1 MSIRASSSKH
11 IDALLQDLRSPHAVT
26 REGAIARLM
35 VIGTRAVERLT
46 ALASDRSEA
55 APGRLAALRALEGI
69 GDDRALSAALRAI
82 ADPDVAVATA
92 GVGVARTFLTGTED
106 LRALDALTAIVL
118 DRDRPDPVRE
128 AALRA
133 LGDLETA
140 TLSPILDALLTDPSP
155 SLRAAA
161 QGGPGSDTRGE
172 PEPRESWLDRIDS
185 DALPDDVDMVRREI
199 ARRGPN
205 VPLGTLL
212 RLIER
217 VREREQTL
225 PLAEARRWL
234 GARASAHVA
243 LATRGSRLAVY
254 DLREAL
260 QGART
265 PLPVE
270 FLAAL
275 TLIGDGSCLDAIAAA
290 YTKAAG
296 DRADDWWPRHL
307 ADAFQAI
314 VSREGVTRRH
324 AVVKK
329 IEKRWP
335 DALRSLWPARAP
347 AR

>member
-11 IDALLQDLRSPHAVT
+11 IDALLQDLRSPDAVT
-26 REGAIARLM
+26 REAAIARLM
-35 VIGTRAVERLT
+35 VIGTRAVERLA
-46 ALASDRSEA
+46 ALAGDRTEA
-55 APGRLAALRALEGI
+55 ATGRLAALRALEGI
-69 GDDRALSAALRAI
+69 GDDRALSAALRAV
-82 ADPDVAVATA
+82 ADADIAVATA
-92 GVGVARTFLTGTED
+92 GVGVARTFLTGAED
-106 LRALDALTAIVL
+106 LKALDALTAVVL
-118 DRDRPDPVRE
+118 DRDRPDAVRE
-128 AALRA
+128 AALHA

-140 TLSPILDALLTDPSP
+140 TLSPILDALLTDPSS
-155 SLRAAA
+155 SLRGAA
-161 QGGPGSDTRGE
+161 QRGPASEGPLAAGPHET
-172 PEPRESWLDRIDS
+172 WLDRIDG
-185 DALPDDVDMVRREI
+185 DALPEDVDIVRREV

-212 RLIER
+212 RLVER
-217 VREREQTL
+217 IREREQTL
-225 PLAEARRWL
+225 PPAEARRWL

-243 LATRGSRLAVY
+243 LATRGSRLALY

-260 QGART
+260 EGARS

-275 TLIGDGSCLDAIAAA
+275 TLIGDGSCLEAIAAA
-290 YTKAAG
+290 YTNAAG

-307 ADAFQAI
+307 ADAFHAI

-335 DALRSLWPARAP
+335 DALRALWLARTP
-347 AR
+347 PR